1 MAAKIGKAL
10 QEIIDMDEAYLT
22 PAQVGKV
29 LGCNGYNINVA
40 SKTPEGAAALGF
52 PVLRIGNRC
61 KVPRIPFL
69 AYMGVEVE
77 A

>member
-1 MAAKIGKAL
+1 MAIKVGKAL
-10 QEIIDMDEAYLT
+10 QEIIDMDAAYLT
-22 PAQVGKV
+22 PEQVGKV
-29 LGCNGYNINVA
+29 LGCSGYAINVA
-40 SKTPEGAAALGF
+40 ARSPESLAALGF
-52 PVLRIGNRC
+52 PVTRMGSRC